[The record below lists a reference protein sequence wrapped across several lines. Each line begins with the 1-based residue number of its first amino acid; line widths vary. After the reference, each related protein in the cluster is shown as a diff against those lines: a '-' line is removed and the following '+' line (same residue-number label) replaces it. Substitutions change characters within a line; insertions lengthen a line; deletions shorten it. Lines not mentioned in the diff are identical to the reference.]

1 MKTEKIILK
10 NETGLHAR
18 PASELVK
25 VASKFKSNVNFVIDG
40 KQINAKSVLALMAAG
55 VKTNT
60 EIEIICDGEDEE
72 IALLEIIQRFNL
84 LGEE

>member
-72 IALLEIIQRFNL
+72 IALLEIIQKFNL